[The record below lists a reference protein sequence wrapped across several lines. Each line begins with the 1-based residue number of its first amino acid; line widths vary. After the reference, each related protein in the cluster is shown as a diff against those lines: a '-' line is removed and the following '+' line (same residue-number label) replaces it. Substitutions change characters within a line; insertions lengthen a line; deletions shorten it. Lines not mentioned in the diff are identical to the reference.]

1 MPRSSPLKSARASS
15 KQPARTKTIR
25 QKEFIPAD
33 PSDIYNAF
41 LDAHKQTE
49 ITGAAATCERRVGG
63 KFSAWDG
70 YISGTNLRLEN
81 GRRIIQRWKTSE
93 WPKGYKS
100 STLELAFR
108 PKGRGTVVEL
118 VQTNVPAAQVDNY
131 KRGWVDYYW
140 TPLKRY
146 FGK

>member
-1 MPRSSPLKSARASS
+1 MPKSGQQKSSRASS
-15 KQPARTKTIR
+15 KKTVRTKTIR
-25 QKEFIPAD
+25 QNAFIPAD
-33 PSDIYNAF
+33 PGDLYNAF
-41 LDAHKQTE
+41 LDPTKHSE

-70 YISGTNLRLEN
+70 YISGVNLRLEN

-93 WPKGYKS
+93 WPKGYKP
-100 STLELAFR
+100 STLELAFK
-108 PKGRGTVVEL
+108 PKGKGTVVHL
-118 VQTNVPAAQVDNY
+118 VQTNVPAAQVDSY

>member
-1 MPRSSPLKSARASS
+1 MPRSSQQKSTRA
-15 KQPARTKTIR
+15 PAKPSAKTKTIR
-25 QKEFIPAD
+25 QKAFIPAD

-41 LDAHKQTE
+41 LDARKHTE

-93 WPKGYKS
+93 WPKGYKP
-100 STLELAFR
+100 STLELAFK
-108 PKGRGTVVEL
+108 PKDGGTVIQL
-118 VQTNVPAAQVDNY
+118 VQTNVPAAQVDSY
-131 KRGWVDYYW
+131 KRGWFDYYW
-140 TPLKRY
+140 NPLKRY